1 MNSKW
6 IKNLNIGPNTIG
18 ILEKN
23 IGRTLLDINCC
34 NIFFNLSPRVME
46 TKTKINKWDLIKLKI
61 FCISKE
67 IINKMKR
74 QPTEWDKIFANSA
87 TYRGLISKIYK

>member
-87 TYRGLISKIYK
+87 TYKGLISKIYK

>member
-46 TKTKINKWDLIKLKI
+46 TKTKINKWDLIKLKSL
-61 FCISKE
+61 CTAKE
-67 IINKMKR
+67 TINKMKR
-74 QPTEWDKIFANSA
+74 QPSECEKI
-87 TYRGLISKIYK
+87 ICK